1 MLGSR
6 NSIRFPHKVT
16 IALIALVLTATACG
30 GANDNSADSS
40 RATPPTLML
49 SSR

>member
-1 MLGSR
+1 MIGSR

-30 GANDNSADSS
+30 GGK
-40 RATPPTLML
+40 RQL
-49 SSR
+49 SGFIPEQRHRL